1 MRSWLA
7 CTVIVAGFIVGGVAL
22 IYWNWAAFWIGVA
35 LAVVGCIFG
44 WAVNI
49 MEDVTEYGGGQH
61 AGTQC
66 GGGPRPQ
73 TSSDPESATY

>member
-22 IYWNWAAFWIGVA
+22 IYWNWLAFWIGVA
-35 LAVVGCIFG
+35 VAVVGCVFG

-49 MEDVTEYGGGQH
+49 MEDVTEYGAAQY
-61 AGTQC
+61 
-66 GGGPRPQ
+66 GGGAAGG
-73 TSSDPESATY
+73 DPESATS

>member
-22 IYWNWAAFWIGVA
+22 IYWNWTAFWIGVA
-35 LAVVGCIFG
+35 VAVVGCIFG

-49 MEDVTEYGGGQH
+49 MEDVTEYGGKSP
-61 AGTQC
+61 
-66 GGGPRPQ
+66 GGG
-73 TSSDPESATY
+73 DPESATY